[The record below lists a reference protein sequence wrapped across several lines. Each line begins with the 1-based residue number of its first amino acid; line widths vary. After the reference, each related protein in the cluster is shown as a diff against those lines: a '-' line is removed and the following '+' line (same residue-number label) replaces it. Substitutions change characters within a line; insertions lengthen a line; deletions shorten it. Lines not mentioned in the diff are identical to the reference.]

1 VLPKVSVPP
10 LSALREDV
18 LAILGDNQR
27 TDSDK
32 VKDLLKL
39 TKDMPVKGRLY
50 LDEEGKFLLCQHTI
64 AILSGDLAKDR
75 MEF

>member
-1 VLPKVSVPP
+1 MPP

-18 LAILGDNQR
+18 LAILGDKQR

-32 VKDLLKL
+32 VRDLLKL

-50 LDEEGKFLLCQHTI
+50 LDEESKFLLCQHTI
-64 AILSGDLAKDR
+64 AVLSGDLAKDR